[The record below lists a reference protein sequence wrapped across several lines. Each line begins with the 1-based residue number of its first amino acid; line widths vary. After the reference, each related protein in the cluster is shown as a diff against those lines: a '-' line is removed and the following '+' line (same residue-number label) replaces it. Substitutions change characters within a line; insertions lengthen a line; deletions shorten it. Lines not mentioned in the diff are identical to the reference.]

1 MILAVDIG
9 NTHICLGT
17 AEGDT
22 VRNIAR
28 LVSDPLRTEN
38 EYAVLIREMLYV
50 EGIVGASFEGSIL
63 SSVVPPITGTM
74 KLALEMVTGKKPLVV
89 GSGLKTGL
97 NIRID
102 DPAQLGSDLAVGAVA
117 ALHAFKPPVVVL
129 DMGTATTF
137 SVVDGKGVF
146 RGGAILPG
154 LGLSITALAGGT
166 SQLPDIQ
173 IEAPEKCIGTNTVD
187 SMKSGAVFGTAAMID
202 GMVERIEKEL
212 GESVTLI
219 ATGGLAGRVVEYCSH
234 EIVYDPDLL
243 LKGLAVLYQ
252 KNRRA

>member
-1 MILAVDIG
+1 MILAVDVG

-17 AEGDT
+17 AEGNSI
-22 VRNIAR
+22 RPIAR
-28 LVSDPLRTEN
+28 LVSDLLKTEN

-50 EGIVGASFEGSIL
+50 EGIIGASFEGSIL

-74 KLALEMVTGKKPLVV
+74 KLALQMVTGKMPLVV

-102 DPAQLGSDLAVGAVA
+102 DPAQLGSDLVVGAVA
-117 ALHAFKPPVVVL
+117 ALHEIKPPLVIL

-137 SVVDGKGVF
+137 SVVDSNSVF

-154 LGLSITALAGGT
+154 LGLSISALAGGT

-202 GMVERIEKEL
+202 GMIDRIEREL
-212 GESVTLI
+212 GEHVSVI
-219 ATGGLAGRVVEYCSH
+219 ATGGLSGRVVHYCNH
-234 EIVYDPDLL
+234 EIRYDPDLL
-243 LKGLAVLYQ
+243 LKGLSILYQ
-252 KNRRA
+252 KNQ

>member
-1 MILAVDIG
+1 LILAVDIG

-17 AEGDT
+17 AEGND
-22 VRNIAR
+22 VQPIAR
-28 LVSDPLRTEN
+28 LVSDPLRTEH
-38 EYAVLIREMLYV
+38 EYAVLIRQMLYV
-50 EGIVGASFEGSIL
+50 EGIVGAAFEGSIL

-74 KLALEMVTGKKPLVV
+74 KVALEMVTGKKPLVV

-102 DPAQLGSDLAVGAVA
+102 DPAQLGSDLVVGAVA
-117 ALHAFKPPVVVL
+117 ALHECRPPLVIL

-137 SVVDGKGVF
+137 SVVDGRGDF
-146 RGGAILPG
+146 LGGAILPG
-154 LGLSITALAGGT
+154 LGLSISALAGGT

-202 GMVERIEKEL
+202 GMVERIEREL
-212 GESVTLI
+212 GEPVTLL
-219 ATGGLAGRVVEYCSH
+219 ATGGLSGRVVQYCSH
-234 EIVYDPDLL
+234 EIRYDPDLL
-243 LKGLAVLYQ
+243 LKGLAILYQ
-252 KNRRA
+252 KNKKN

>member
-1 MILAVDIG
+1 MILAVDVG

-17 AEGDT
+17 AEGNSIRT
-22 VRNIAR
+22 IAR
-28 LVSDPLRTEN
+28 LVSDPLKTEN

-50 EGIVGASFEGSIL
+50 EGIIGASFEGSIL

-74 KLALEMVTGKKPLVV
+74 KLALQMVTGKKPLVV

-102 DPAQLGSDLAVGAVA
+102 DPAQLGSDLVVGAVA
-117 ALHAFKPPVVVL
+117 ALHEMKPPLVIL

-137 SVVDGKGVF
+137 SVVDSKSVF

-154 LGLSITALAGGT
+154 LGLSISALAGGT

-202 GMVERIEKEL
+202 GMIERIEREL
-212 GESVTLI
+212 GEHVTVI
-219 ATGGLAGRVVEYCSH
+219 ATGGLAGRVVQYCNH
-234 EIVYDPDLL
+234 EIRYDPDLL
-243 LKGLAVLYQ
+243 LKGLAILYD
-252 KNRRA
+252 KNQ